1 MVVHRLVRNDRKN
14 FLLRKDTNILKAS
27 IEQKGF

>member
-1 MVVHRLVRNDRKN
+1 MTERT